1 MAGADLRRLYR
12 RWMLELWNGDLSVA
26 AEIVTDDFVV
36 HQARAD
42 GARSEELRGPGAVVR
57 MVREGHAPFEGLSF
71 EIEVGPVVEG
81 DLVAARWVGRGRY
94 RGGPVTALATGSAS
108 STARATPPAPRACW
122 SPRATTPSCS
132 GATWPTARPQV
143 GQPEGGPRPSTAAI
157 GWVAP

>member
-1 MAGADLRRLYR
+1 
-12 RWMLELWNGDLSVA
+12 MLELWNGDLSVA

-108 STARATPPAPRACW
+108 STAGPHPRLPEPAGRLGRRRRPALGDVANRPAPGRPA
-122 SPRATTPSCS
+122 R
-132 GATWPTARPQV
+132 GGPTAEDGRHWLGRPLTWALI
-143 GQPEGGPRPSTAAI
+143 RP
-157 GWVAP
+157 

>member
-57 MVREGHAPFEGLSF
+57 ARDRPGDRLSLVHSPGHTPGSQSL
-71 EIEVGPVVEG
+71 
-81 DLVAARWVGRGRY
+81 LVASGDDAVLLWGDVANRPAPGRPA
-94 RGGPVTALATGSAS
+94 RGGPTAEDGRHWL
-108 STARATPPAPRACW
+108 
-122 SPRATTPSCS
+122 
-132 GATWPTARPQV
+132 
-143 GQPEGGPRPSTAAI
+143 
-157 GWVAP
+157 VAP